1 MWSGFFERANRRA
14 RLDRSHEAAVG
25 APALRAA
32 GSGAFGRLSGAAG
45 ARRRR
50 GGDAQQQQAVVE
62 RDGSCYAYRH
72 TQKGVQVAL
81 LFLFFHKCLC
91 SPTAA
96 PDRCDVHGLFYGSRP
111 PSLRMNPKRVQRLMR
126 LMAFWPLGRSRA
138 GASPATQ
145 HKVFPYPFA
154 RGFACD
160 ITYVRIGTG
169 FFYLVATPSTDAK
182 RAPQSLPGSPS
193 KIVGARFHHRQ
204 DPPHELTA
212 GSKPL
217 ITAPTPPSNGSID
230 LLAAA

>member
-1 MWSGFFERANRRA
+1 LSERIA
-14 RLDRSHEAAVG
+14 E
-25 APALRAA
+25 PA
-32 GSGAFGRLSGAAG
+32 STVVTKRLSV
-45 ARRRR
+45 RRH
-50 GGDAQQQQAVVE
+50 
-62 RDGSCYAYRH
+62 Y
-72 TQKGVQVAL
+72 AL
-81 LFLFFHKCLC
+81 LGLARSGVSRALPAREDDAAEMRNSSRPSSSATAHATRTATRKKASRWRCSFSSSTSACAC
-91 SPTAA
+91 RSPTAA

-193 KIVGARFHHRQ
+193 KIVGARFHHPQ